1 MKAADICVI
10 PHIRSVQTDCSSP
23 NKLFQYY
30 IQKKPVISSNCT
42 SIERVL
48 NETKG
53 GKTYTDQSPES
64 FAGVA
69 KEYLENRDSILLDGL
84 NGYNSV
90 IERYNLEV
98 EKTEII
104 KAYQKLGLC

>member
-1 MKAADICVI
+1 MGGRNNKKHMKRIKVADICVI

-69 KEYLENRDSILLDGL
+69 KEYLENRDSILLDGFKW
-84 NGYNSV
+84 V
-90 IERYNLEV
+90 
-98 EKTEII
+98 
-104 KAYQKLGLC
+104 

>member
-1 MKAADICVI
+1 MTAADRLFGRERVDS
-10 PHIRSVQTDCSSP
+10 IRVEVP
-23 NKLFQYY
+23 NTYTPEEAM
-30 IQKKPVISSNCT
+30 I

-64 FAGVA
+64 FADVA
-69 KEYLENRDSILLDGL
+69 KEYLENRDKILLDGL

-90 IERYNLEV
+90 IERYNLEF